1 VQPRSADGLRARMKR
16 DPRTTLNE
24 RHGGLLLLVSM
35 FAVAVVGWGVQVVSP
50 GPEGARF
57 LDNVEAS
64 IWVYTNCALLA
75 LSVAVG
81 WASIKRLAY
90 WARLA
95 GWTII
100 VGACLLYVA
109 LASASY
115 LVAEASTAS
124 FHHPISDHAL
134 RVALLFAVVFAGSL
148 PAFAILVAIMASF
161 HSQVWS
167 RFAARLSAGKRIH
180 EALRARGHMQRALAG
195 LASLVAGAVLATG
208 AYRIAVLAHDPN
220 SEIPT
225 IQVLAYGAMFT
236 AILAAVYIPAYMG
249 WQDRVAELRDDLYPI
264 PEPGI
269 IRHDWMEDRSAF
281 EALVHVNVTAG
292 AAFKTAFAVFAPLAA
307 ALLTV
312 VIPV

>member
-1 VQPRSADGLRARMKR
+1 VATSITTYSRM
-16 DPRTTLNE
+16 RTDAQIAS
-24 RHGGLLLLVSM
+24 LLLGYTLPIRRYR
-35 FAVAVVGWGVQVVSP
+35 WYIDP
-50 GPEGARF
+50 NGAR
-57 LDNVEAS
+57 DEVVEDVANDFNLPIDGEDPKPTS
-64 IWVYTNCALLA
+64 RRRDQFSHDRHLFHALLM
-75 LSVAVG
+75 
-81 WASIKRLAY
+81 
-90 WARLA
+90 
-95 GWTII
+95 I
-100 VGACLLYVA
+100 V
-109 LASASY
+109 Y

-167 RFAARLSAGKRIH
+167 RFAAQLSAGKRIH
-180 EALRARGHMQRALAG
+180 EALRARGDMQRALAG
-195 LASLVAGAVLATG
+195 LPSLVAGAVLATG

-236 AILAAVYIPAYMG
+236 AILAAVYIPSYMG